1 MAITINGNGTVT
13 GISVGGLPDGIVD
26 TDMLAAKAAT
36 APKLGNG
43 SILQV
48 KIATKQGASAHTIGD
63 ANNEDISGLSES
75 ITPSSS
81 SNKILILYNVN
92 YDTDEN
98 NGKGGF
104 RIFRGSTNIG
114 SGDSAG
120 SRYVVNTGFGA
131 NANLDQSLMNATG
144 MWLDSPN
151 TTSST
156 TYKIAMYGGGTEI
169 ICYVNRS
176 RTDGNESDD
185 PRGASQLVLM
195 EVAG

>member
-1 MAITINGNGTVT
+1 MTIYFGDGT
-13 GISVGGLPDGIVD
+13 SQ
-26 TDMLAAKAAT
+26 AT
-36 APKLGNG
+36 ASGGK
-43 SILQV
+43 ILQV
-48 KIATKQGASAHTIGD
+48 KIATKTGASAYTIGSG
-63 ANNEDISGLSES
+63 NNEDLTGLSES